1 MMTSQAEKNLRKNLA
16 VDEAIHAATF
26 TFENQSEPFVDPV
39 QFHRE
44 LVRRG
49 YVIMSL

>member
-1 MMTSQAEKNLRKNLA
+1 MASQAEKQLRKNLA
-16 VDEAIHAATF
+16 VDEAIKAATLQF
-26 TFENQSEPFVDPV
+26 ADGDPDFVDPV